1 MIRHLAVAVVFGLP
15 VAVAAAQPDEGPPR
29 WAANIARK
37 QQVIMHGLPAAY
49 ANAYDPHPDS
59 EAKLRRGRVLF
70 DSHCASCHGWSGQ
83 GSGPEAFALVPAPA
97 DLEWLARAPKKPS
110 EPYMYWTIAEGGRQ
124 FESDMPAFKR
134 SLSKKDIWAVI
145 AYVRAGLP
153 RRVAS
158 TINPLHARRAAAT
171 AR

>member
-1 MIRHLAVAVVFGLP
+1 MIRYLTVAVVLCLP
-15 VAVAAAQPDEGPPR
+15 LAVAAAQPDEGPPR

-49 ANAYDPHPDS
+49 ANAYDPLPNS
-59 EAKLRRGRVLF
+59 AAKLRRGRMLF
-70 DSHCASCHGWSGQ
+70 DSHCTACHGWTGR

-97 DLEWLARAPKKPS
+97 DLEWLARTPKKPS

-124 FESDMPAFKR
+124 FESDMPAFKDR
-134 SLSKKDIWAVI
+134 LSKKDIWAVI

-153 RRVAS
+153 RGLAS
-158 TINPLHARRAAAT
+158 ASHPLRAHAA
-171 AR
+171 